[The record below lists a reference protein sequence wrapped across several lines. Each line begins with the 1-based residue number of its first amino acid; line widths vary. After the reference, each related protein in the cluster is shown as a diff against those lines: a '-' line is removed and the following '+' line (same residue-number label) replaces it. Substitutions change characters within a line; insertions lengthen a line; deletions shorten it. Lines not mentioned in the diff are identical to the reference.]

1 MNKKLLVFLPF
12 LLMLAGVFASCEE
25 VEEEGAYANWRERNQ
40 AFIDSIRV
48 VAGDN
53 LVMNLEQLEK
63 IQAGEMFYIKNDLIS
78 TDKSPQYVYCKK
90 LVKNMDG
97 ERPLYFESAYTHYFG
112 TLITG
117 DRFDGTF
124 TGYSATDQ
132 KIPNPPKKEPTP
144 FDAPVMFTVNSSG
157 LTTGWR
163 QFLQYMYTG
172 ERWMVYIPWESAY
185 GTSDAGSVP
194 GYSVLTFDVIMT
206 EVVQ

>member
-63 IQAGEMFYIKNDLIS
+63 IQPGEMFYIKNDLIS
-78 TDKSPQYVYCKK
+78 TEKSPQYVYCKK

-97 ERPLYFESAYTHYFG
+97 ERPLYFESAYVYYYG
-112 TLITG
+112 TLYTG
-117 DRFDGTF
+117 SRFDGSF
-124 TGYSATDQ
+124 TGYSSLDQ
-132 KIPNPPKKEPTP
+132 NIPIPPAKEPTE
-144 FDAPVMFTVNSSG
+144 FDWTVKFSLPS
-157 LTTGWR
+157 LTSGWR
-163 QFLQYMYTG
+163 TALQYMHTG
-172 ERWMVYIPWESAY
+172 ERWMLYVPWESAY